1 MSCLGYLC
9 FVYEYWVQC
18 SKPDK
23 GLRSQFYVQP
33 KYSPT
38 YVRNVLNLQPPSL
51 IPRNP
56 AEIISHA
63 PVVPRSCSSGDWT
76 MRYSD
81 SLNTTFTPY
90 SAGSK
95 FDLVPW
101 RQQKNRLDLMRTIG
115 WEPPSPASGHRL
127 LRKLAKGQPKN
138 TNSKLTK
145 QRIKYERKANRQNIK
160 IRIVFSIEFN
170 KKMKIDKRARYNGR
184 KICVST
190 TNSSSRLQQQLFLVD
205 EQQFQLCEQ
214 WQGYFSQR
222 PAPRV
227 GDDEPMAVDNYRQMD
242 VFRPNSEETDKLDYR
257 LSFTQISQMYFK
269 DNTEDDTFKQVPCAQ
284 CRKR

>member
-9 FVYEYWVQC
+9 FVYEYCVQC
-18 SKPDK
+18 SNKPDK
-23 GLRSQFYVQP
+23 GLRSQFYVPP

-56 AEIISHA
+56 VEISHA
-63 PVVPRSCSSGDWT
+63 DVVPRSCSSGDWT

-90 SAGSK
+90 SVGSK

-115 WEPPSPASGHRL
+115 WEPPSPVSGHLL

-138 TNSKLTK
+138 SNSKLTK
-145 QRIKYERKANRQNIK
+145 HRIKYERKANRRHIK

-170 KKMKIDKRARYNGR
+170 KKMKIGKRARFDGR
-184 KICVST
+184 KKCIAT
-190 TNSSSRLQQQLFLVD
+190 TNSSNRLQQQLFLVD

-222 PAPRV
+222 PTPRI
-227 GDDEPMAVDNYRQMD
+227 GDDEPMLEEKNRQTA
-242 VFRPNSEETDKLDYR
+242 VFRTNSADTDKLDYR
-257 LSFTQISQMYFK
+257 LSYTQISQMYFK

>member
-9 FVYEYWVQC
+9 FVYDYC
-18 SKPDK
+18 GSCTNKPDK
-23 GLRSQFYVQP
+23 GLQSKFYVTP
-33 KYSPT
+33 NYSPT

-56 AEIISHA
+56 VETISHA
-63 PVVPRSCSSGDWT
+63 HVVSKSCSSGDWT

-81 SLNTTFTPY
+81 SLNTTFSPY
-90 SAGSK
+90 SVASK

-101 RQQKNRLDLMRTIG
+101 RQQKNRLDLMQTIG
-115 WEPPSPASGHRL
+115 WEPPSPVSGHLL
-127 LRKLAKGQPKN
+127 LRKHTKGQPKN
-138 TNSKLTK
+138 INTKLTK
-145 QRIKYERKANRQNIK
+145 QRIKYERKANRRQIK

-170 KKMKIDKRARYNGR
+170 KKMKIGKRARYDGR
-184 KICVST
+184 KKCIAAA
-190 TNSSSRLQQQLFLVD
+190 NSSNRLNQQLFLVD

-214 WQGYFSQR
+214 WHGYFSQR
-222 PAPRV
+222 PRV
-227 GDDEPMAVDNYRQMD
+227 AEDEPRTDENNRQMA
-242 VFRPNSEETDKLDYR
+242 VFRPNSAETDKLDYR

-269 DNTEDDTFKQVPCAQ
+269 HNTEDDTFKQVPCAQ